1 MEVNPEVI
9 RANRAVH
16 SAMSAVYE
24 SVEPHFRP
32 ENKAAVRQ
40 KLEALAAKSPSRSRM
55 LDLGC
60 GTGFLISLAQ
70 DLFERIDGV
79 DATPEMLAQVRTD
92 FKNVTTH
99 LALVE
104 ELPFNDGDFD
114 LVTAYS
120 FLDHLYDYRVML
132 REAARVMKPGAQ
144 LYFDLVPN
152 RHFWDMVSA
161 VAVEPG
167 RPFHQVIERE
177 IDELLNHEQKLEQQ
191 FGIKPEDWRLAEPVK
206 ANDKGFKPEQ
216 ILEDLRE
223 VGIKAEVKYEWYLG
237 QALVMHGQSFEAA
250 DIVNGHL
257 ARLLPASR
265 SFFKYLVVYG
275 TKVES

>member
-1 MEVNPEVI
+1 MAVNPEVI
-9 RANRAVH
+9 RANRVVH

-32 ENKAAVRQ
+32 ENKAVVRQ
-40 KLEALAAKSPSRSRM
+40 KLEALAGKTPSRSRM

-60 GTGFLISLAQ
+60 GTGFLIDLAH
-70 DLFERIDGV
+70 DLFEKVDGV
-79 DATPEMLAQVRTD
+79 DATPEMLAQVRND

-99 LALVE
+99 LGLVE
-104 ELPFNDGDFD
+104 ELPFSDGEFD

-132 REAARVMKPGAQ
+132 SEAARVMKPGAQ

-152 RHFWDMVSA
+152 RHFWDMVSS

-167 RPFHQVIERE
+167 RPFHQVVERE
-177 IDELLNHEQKLEQQ
+177 INELLNHEQKLEQQ

-206 ANDKGFKPEQ
+206 ANHKGFKPDE
-216 ILEDLRE
+216 ILEDLKA

-237 QALVMHGQSFEAA
+237 QALVMHSQSFEAA
-250 DIVNGHL
+250 DIVKDHL
-257 ARLLPASR
+257 VRLLPASR
-265 SFFKYLVVYG
+265 ALFKYLVVYG